1 MTKFRKVEKSPD
13 VRGSIK
19 QHYDMDFFYASTFIR
34 TAYGKQSV
42 SGVFN
47 SLSLAEDWLRKIYLA
62 QRVLTIKFRKR
73 LN

>member
-1 MTKFRKVEKSPD
+1 MTRFRKVEKNPN

-19 QHYDMDFFYASTFIR
+19 QHYDMDFFYASTFLR

-47 SLSLAEDWLRKIYLA
+47 SLAQAEDWLRKIYLS
-62 QRVLTIKFRKR
+62 QRVLTIQFRKR
-73 LN
+73 FA